1 MPEQLGALL
10 LKGRTSKRWTLRDA
24 ERETGLSNV
33 YLMKLEKGEADRPS
47 PNVLWVLAGKY
58 GLDFAKLMRAA
69 GLTEP
74 EDGPAFNA
82 AFRAWGD
89 LSPKQRREALEY
101 MDRLRRPKS
110 GDGS

>member
-1 MPEQLGALL
+1 
-10 LKGRTSKRWTLRDA
+10 
-24 ERETGLSNV
+24 
-33 YLMKLEKGEADRPS
+33 
-47 PNVLWVLAGKY
+47 
-58 GLDFAKLMRAA
+58 MRAA

>member
-1 MPEQLGALL
+1 MAEKLGTLL
-10 LKGRTSKRWTLRDA
+10 LKGRAAKGWTLRDA

-33 YLMKLEKGEADRPS
+33 YLMKLEKGEAERPS

-58 GLDFAKLMRAA
+58 DLDFAKLLRAA

-74 EDGPAFNA
+74 DEGPAFNA

-89 LSPKQRREALEY
+89 LSPRQRREALEY
-101 MDRLRRPKS
+101 MDRLRRS
-110 GDGS
+110 RGSNG